1 MKSWNSA
8 HIWKDK
14 GWSILYALA
23 HSILRKLKK
32 ADFEDNK
39 DITSKEW
46 FASVEGEK
54 VKCIQHWLGDQDFW
68 FCHWIA
74 ESENQIHEKLEAIGA
89 DKLFLTMTQEMS
101 VYATSDEPDKKLYSQ
116 QWRQQEK
123 SNVENVSSFQNYV
136 ASFLASIQFKS
147 LWQR

>member
-1 MKSWNSA
+1 MK
-8 HIWKDK
+8 HFICTHTF
-14 GWSILYALA
+14 
-23 HSILRKLKK
+23 HSEETKK
-32 ADFEDNK
+32 AYFEDNK

-89 DKLFLTMTQEMS
+89 DKLFLTMAQEMG
-101 VYATSDEPDKKLYSQ
+101 VYATSDEPNKKLYS
-116 QWRQQEK
+116 
-123 SNVENVSSFQNYV
+123 
-136 ASFLASIQFKS
+136 
-147 LWQR
+147 

>member
-1 MKSWNSA
+1 MR
-8 HIWKDK
+8 HFICTHTF
-14 GWSILYALA
+14 
-23 HSILRKLKK
+23 HSEETKK
-32 ADFEDNK
+32 AYFEDNK

-89 DKLFLTMTQEMS
+89 DKLFLTLPQEMK
-101 VYATSDEPDKKLYSQ
+101 VYATVEEPDRKLYNIT
-116 QWRQQEK
+116 
-123 SNVENVSSFQNYV
+123 SNTK
-136 ASFLASIQFKS
+136 II
-147 LWQR
+147 

>member
-1 MKSWNSA
+1 MK
-8 HIWKDK
+8 HFICT
-14 GWSILYALA
+14 
-23 HSILRKLKK
+23 HTFHTEETKK
-32 ADFEDNK
+32 AYFEDNK
-39 DITSKEW
+39 NITSKEW

-89 DKLFLTMTQEMS
+89 DKLFLTMAQEMS

-116 QWRQQEK
+116 H
-123 SNVENVSSFQNYV
+123 
-136 ASFLASIQFKS
+136 
-147 LWQR
+147 